1 MRNFRNV
8 SSLFV
13 FKTNAVLVE
22 CLPEQTTAASVLVQK
37 LIVEADMIVQRRRE
51 VCRGR
56 KGGGSFEV
64 IIHVKD
70 VG

>member
-13 FKTNAVLVE
+13 CCVE
-22 CLPEQTTAASVLVQK
+22 FLPEQTTAASVLVQK